1 MVYITSMH
9 KRQIYLLSPKK
20 LSPEIIAV
28 AFAKTSR
35 SPDSFQKIADELSD
49 EASAKFNEKWVVGY
63 GHASVAEHAV
73 LHIAIENVSRLAVEC
88 IESNRLASYTEKST
102 RYQRWG
108 PDDYFVQLTLPTV
121 EETVSTS
128 YQKLGPEDFFI
139 PPELESHKKLRES
152 YFNTCNLLFD
162 TYRRSLNSLKA
173 LVEKQNPRHQDESE
187 AGYNGRIRSLYVDS
201 CRFLLPAA
209 SLANLGM
216 TANARVL
223 EHAISKM
230 LSHPLAEV
238 RQVGEEVKCV
248 AQAEVPTLVKY
259 AREIPYLVE
268 TGKELS
274 HNPLSAKTG
283 DSKVIEENDQ
293 SWCRLIDFDPEGETR
308 VLAAALFRFGE
319 MSFSQALD
327 KVKSSNQADR
337 INLANS
343 LMGHLGEHDSPLR
356 ELEHTSYT
364 FELLLDQGGYAEFK
378 RHRMMT
384 QTPQSLTTRLGY
396 AIPNRIVEAGFKP
409 PYCSAMEKAAETY
422 EELANR
428 NPYIASYIVPN
439 GYNRRVLFTI
449 NLREAFVFCQL
460 RSAANA
466 HYSMR
471 RVAQRVADEI
481 RRVHPLLSKYM
492 PLPEETWQAVES
504 QYFFKT

>member
-1 MVYITSMH
+1 MQ

-35 SPDSFQKIADELSD
+35 SPESFQKIADELSD
-49 EASAKFNEKWVVGY
+49 ESSAKFNEKWVVGY

-121 EETVSTS
+121 EEAVSTN
-128 YQKLGPEDFFI
+128 YQKLGPDDFFI
-139 PPELESHKKLRES
+139 PPELENHKKLRES

-162 TYRRSLNSLKA
+162 TYRRSLNSVKA
-173 LVEKQNPRHQDESE
+173 WVEKQNPCRLDESE
-187 AGYNGRIRSLYVDS
+187 AGYNNRIRSQYVDS

-209 SLANLGM
+209 SLANLGL

-259 AREIPYLVE
+259 AQEIPYLVE
-268 TGKELS
+268 TAKELTQS
-274 HNPLSAKTG
+274 ALSSQPGTNHEAAG
-283 DSKVIEENDQ
+283 IGPE
-293 SWCRLIDFDPEGETR
+293 WCRLIDFDPDGETR
-308 VLAAALFRFGE
+308 VLAAALYRFGA
-319 MSFSQALD
+319 MSFSQAVEQLHNMD
-327 KVKSSNQADR
+327 PEARVD
-337 INLANS
+337 LANS
-343 LMGHLGEHDSPLR
+343 LLGHMDEHDTPMR
-356 ELEHTSYT
+356 ELEHTAYT
-364 FELLLDQGGYAEFK
+364 FELLLDQGGYAELK

-384 QTPQSLTTRLGY
+384 QTPQALTAYLGY
-396 AIPNRIVEAGFKP
+396 AVPRRIVEAGFKAP
-409 PYCSAMEKAAETY
+409 FCGAMEAAAETY
-422 EELANR
+422 AKLAGW
-428 NPYIASYIVPN
+428 NPAIASYIVPN
-439 GYNRRVLFTI
+439 GFNRRVLFTV

-466 HYSMR
+466 HFSMR
-471 RVAQRVADEI
+471 RVAECMAEQI
-481 RRVHPLLSKYM
+481 RHVHPLLAKYM
-492 PLPEETWQAVES
+492 HLPTENWQAVED
-504 QYFFKT
+504 QYFFKP